1 MKRLAS
7 PAAVVAACALIVV
20 TNAVVLVKASRNR
33 SGEPEAVLALTEREL
48 AMPFARQDEG
58 TALDLRL
65 VTSDAPPLLARRAS
79 VWRRREIEEV
89 EFGWLDRAK
98 LLDLG
103 CRIDIEPDDPKAEE
117 RYDLAIP
124 RSVYLVLEYDGDA
137 WGRWIAG
144 REESVAEIR
153 SSGSAS
159 EIADAEALLALDRE
173 MRSRLFPI
181 DAGTDLDLLRRRY
194 PDRSRHVILAGAV
207 RPRVVED
214 AGGEQVL
221 RGRIDGLFVGRVHV
235 PRRLADT
242 LAPFAPKETWEE
254 IDARMRRETE
264 GRWPEP
270 VPPRFSA
277 TLAVGHRLEPWL
289 VEVSAE
295 TTEPR

>member
-7 PAAVVAACALIVV
+7 RAAVVAACALIFV

-33 SGEPEAVLALTEREL
+33 RGEPEAVLALTEREL

-65 VTSDAPPLLARRAS
+65 VTSDDPPLFARRAS
-79 VWRRREIEEV
+79 MWRRRAIEEIDH
-89 EFGWLDRAK
+89 GWLDRAK

-103 CRIDIEPDDPKAEE
+103 CRIDVEPDDPKAEE
-117 RYDLAIP
+117 RYDVAIP

-137 WGRWIAG
+137 WRRWIAE

-153 SSGSAS
+153 RSGGAS

-194 PDRSRHVILAGAV
+194 PDRSRHVVLAGAV
-207 RPRVVED
+207 RPRVVEGD
-214 AGGEQVL
+214 DGERVVQ
-221 RGRIDGLFVGRVHV
+221 GRIEELSVARVHV
-235 PRRLADT
+235 PRRLAET

-254 IDARMRRETE
+254 IDARMREE
-264 GRWPEP
+264 AAGRWPEP
-270 VPPRFSA
+270 LPPRYAA
-277 TLAVGHRLEPWL
+277 TLAIGKRLEPWL
-289 VEVSAE
+289 LEVFAE
-295 TTEPR
+295 AIESR